1 MSIRVILMTGVYDT
15 LDIFT
20 YELRQEFINMGLEVM
35 EFNTKDMKESL
46 YSLMKFH
53 FGAAAGG
60 RIGHCVGRRSIN
72 RVNKQRSYEKRAIF
86 KSALFLFVEKN
97 ETETG
102 QTKQFYL
109 HVM

>member
-1 MSIRVILMTGVYDT
+1 
-15 LDIFT
+15 
-20 YELRQEFINMGLEVM
+20 
-35 EFNTKDMKESL
+35 
-46 YSLMKFH
+46 MKFH